1 MLRYRAAALQRQRGN
16 SRSLPTESEL
26 AKTARR
32 PANTCGAQK
41 PCLALGMTPQRRGG
55 RRGGRES
62 INSPVSGERSG
73 RGFFAALRMTRIR
86 LAEET
91 LPGKGRARKAG
102 MMIDCLREQG
112 STNFLEDRKSTR
124 LNSSHA
130 NRSYA

>member
-55 RRGGRES
+55 RRGGRGS

-91 LPGKGRARKAG
+91 LPAKGRSEEHTSELQSRLHLV
-102 MMIDCLREQG
+102 CRLL
-112 STNFLEDRKSTR
+112 LEKKKKKQHNLIKCRVYTE
-124 LNSSHA
+124 
-130 NRSYA
+130 